1 MATVLSRNSSGLVKC
16 WRTNKRLGAGFKWMM
31 IILGP
36 LDHVIDD
43 NDVLFVVVNLTSRVY
58 KVHICVG
65 RGGREKIRARAQ
77 IREIIQ
83 GFTPIFRVFG
93 PFFDGIWLY

>member
-43 NDVLFVVVNLTSRVY
+43 NDVLFVVVNLTYLFSNMY
-58 KVHICVG
+58 NSE
-65 RGGREKIRARAQ
+65 RGGDVLEFAGH
-77 IREIIQ
+77 Q
-83 GFTPIFRVFG
+83 GEF
-93 PFFDGIWLY
+93 